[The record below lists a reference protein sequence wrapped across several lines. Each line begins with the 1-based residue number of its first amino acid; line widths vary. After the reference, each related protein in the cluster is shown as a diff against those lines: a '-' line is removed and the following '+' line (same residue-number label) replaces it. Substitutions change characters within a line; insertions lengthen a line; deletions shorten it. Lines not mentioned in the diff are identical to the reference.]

1 MIHSNLISWHVIKD
15 TLTLNNPKGP
25 QVYLVPWLHVR
36 AKFGVLLWHWPWLN
50 ITYER
55 SRKGD
60 YTLVLKS
67 SLREK
72 YESILS
78 WNFMYSPSDI
88 LQFHLTFYLLLF
100 LIQTQPP
107 MVVLL
112 ITFHSLG
119 WCFLPFVHCQKGVGL
134 KRWHGVAWS
143 RQSITWEWRRI
154 LRFKKETNS
163 QIA

>member
-88 LQFHLTFYLLLF
+88 LQFHLAFYLLLF
-100 LIQTQPP
+100 LIQTHPP
-107 MVVLL
+107 MVVFADYFPFIRLM
-112 ITFHSLG
+112 FPPF
-119 WCFLPFVHCQKGVGL
+119 CPLPKRSRL
-134 KRWHGVAWS
+134 KKVAWS
-143 RQSITWEWRRI
+143 GM
-154 LRFKKETNS
+154 K
-163 QIA
+163 